1 MTRFVAFLRGVSPMN
16 AKMPAL
22 KASFEDAGFTNV
34 KTILSSGNVAFDC
47 DLIDESEIEKI
58 AEEAMMK
65 NLGRSFF
72 TIVRTA
78 QSLVNL
84 LSSDPYALHGIPS
97 DAKRVITFMRETRQP
112 QVELPLSQG
121 NASVFLLSDRVAFT
135 AYVPTDKGAIFMR
148 LIERAFGKNVTTRTV
163 ETVAKCAVA

>member
-1 MTRFVAFLRGVSPMN
+1 V
-16 AKMPAL
+16 
-22 KASFEDAGFTNV
+22 
-34 KTILSSGNVAFDC
+34 FDS

-58 AEEAMMK
+58 AEEAMAK

-78 QSLVNL
+78 QSLANL
-84 LSSDPYALHGIPS
+84 LNSDPYVLHGIPS
-97 DAKRVITFMRETRQP
+97 NAKRVVTFMRETRKP
-112 QVELPLSQG
+112 LIELPLTQD
-121 NASVFLLSDRVAFT
+121 NASVFLLGERVAFT

-148 LIERAFGKNVTTRTV
+148 LIERAFGKDVTTRTV